1 MAKIDD
7 KKQLKC
13 SFCGKSQDQVR
24 RLVAGPG
31 VNICDECVEL
41 CSDII
46 DDDFEEFSSP
56 VASDELLKPA
66 EIKSIL
72 DQYVVGQERP
82 KRALAVSVYNHY
94 MRIRA
99 EKS

>member
-46 DDDFEEFSSP
+46 DDDFEEFSGP
-56 VASDELLKPA
+56 VK
-66 EIKSIL
+66 I
-72 DQYVVGQERP
+72 G
-82 KRALAVSVYNHY
+82 RAHV
-94 MRIRA
+94 
-99 EKS
+99 